1 MYIICIFIF
10 IHFLIHL
17 AAEEITVP
25 TTPLTTEIVSSGI
38 YIAAQ
43 SGAFNVST
51 TWSGGLIPSGECSIV
66 IPSGITVTFT
76 GEILDIN
83 VQTLTVAGTFAIA
96 SSASVGFTFK
106 FAINIIVQAGG
117 IFQDQTTAHQ
127 LFFLAGSL
135 CTFYPGTLFFGSST
149 VVFTYQTLPAT
160 GSLGANY
167 TFGSSFSGPFT
178 FGILL
183 DGSIQTFTKVTF
195 IAAISGNFTET
206 NTWLGGIVP
215 NESICSLVGGCGLYI
230 SSGCVLSTASLNGQL
245 NINFNLITI
254 SSGGTFE
261 LGAADCLCGFRFQF
275 EFRFD
280 IYGVLKYLPLNTDG
294 IFLPIGTAFNFYANA
309 SFVSNSSIT
318 LISYD
323 PVTNVTVG
331 VGISISSSFSGPYFA
346 LISENGDIVTNS
358 VRE

>member
-1 MYIICIFIF
+1 MTIAGIFI
-10 IHFLIHL
+10 IAPSI
-17 AAEEITVP
+17 
-25 TTPLTTEIVSSGI
+25 SG
-38 YIAAQ
+38 
-43 SGAFNVST
+43 
-51 TWSGGLIPSGECSIV
+51 
-66 IPSGITVTFT
+66 
-76 GEILDIN
+76 
-83 VQTLTVAGTFAIA
+83 
-96 SSASVGFTFK
+96 GFTFQ

-117 IFQDQTTAHQ
+117 TFQDQTTAHQ

-135 CTFYPGTLFFGSST
+135 CTFYPGASFIGSST
-149 VVFTYQTLPAT
+149 VVYTYQSLPAT

-167 TFGSSFSGPFT
+167 KFGSSFSGPFT

-183 DGSIQTFTKVTF
+183 DGSIQTFAKVTF
-195 IAAISGNFTET
+195 IAAISGSFTET

-280 IYGVLKYLPLNTDG
+280 IYGILKYLPLNTDG
-294 IFLPIGTAFNFYANA
+294 IFLPIGSAFNFYAGA
-309 SFVSNSSIT
+309 SFASSSSIT
-318 LISYD
+318 LTTYD
-323 PVTNVTVG
+323 TATNVIVG
-331 VGISISSSFSGPYFA
+331 AGISISSSFSGPYFA